1 MSEESKEMFDE
12 GAQGGFLDGKRVS
25 RREFLKIA
33 GITGVAIGVS
43 SGMGGLL
50 AACGGEETTTT
61 TAATAGTTTTAA
73 GTSTTAA
80 ASTTTVS
87 AGPEAGREIVIG
99 DVSPLTGALAV
110 FGQAEKWGLDL
121 AARTLGD
128 GIVLGDGKKHKV
140 TFKIDDTQSDAMK
153 AGQIAADFI
162 MNEKVDMMVAA
173 GTPDTV
179 NPAADNCETLGCP
192 LVSQMNPWQAFIFGR
207 GADMKTEYKW
217 IYGAYFG
224 AEQEVAS
231 QLMVYN
237 KIATNKKVGFLFG
250 NDTDGNV
257 WAGVLPD
264 GFKAAGYE
272 VTFPAQY
279 TPGAE
284 DFTTQIAEFK
294 KAGCEII
301 SGTHYPPDAAN
312 FWKQCLQQGYKPKM
326 VFVGGKAF
334 TNMSFAE
341 SMGSTSIGLMAGWAY
356 HRNFPYIDP
365 FTGMNC
371 RELADDYEK
380 FTGEQWA
387 QAVGSFAKISWAIDV
402 LKRAK
407 NPEDKETIAE
417 AILATKMETCIGPID
432 FTLPVDPAGRRI
444 TKNVYKQ
451 GWTTV
456 QCVKGADALP
466 EASTRQYEVNIVGV
480 EGYPEDLVVAPIT
493 QNYA

>member
-1 MSEESKEMFDE
+1 MSEQRVKNDDDRKEPM
-12 GAQGGFLDGKRVS
+12 GGKSVS
-25 RREFLKIA
+25 RREFLKVA
-33 GITGVAIGVS
+33 GVAGATIGL
-43 SGMGGLL
+43 GAGLGGLI
-50 AACGGEETTTT
+50 AACGPEETSSTTASTVGSTTT
-61 TAATAGTTTTAA
+61 TAGS
-73 GTSTTAA
+73 TSTTAG
-80 ASTTTVS
+80 STTTVS
-87 AGPEAGREIVIG
+87 AGAEAGREIVIG
-99 DVSPLTGALAV
+99 DVSPLTGNLAV

-121 AARTLGD
+121 AARALGD
-128 GIVLGDGKKHKV
+128 GIVLGDGKMHKI
-140 TFKIDDTQSDAMK
+140 TFQVQDTQSDAQR
-153 AGQIAADFI
+153 AGTVAGDFI
-162 MNEKVDMMVAA
+162 LNGKVDMMVAA

-179 NPAADNCETLGCP
+179 NPAADQCETYGCP

-207 GADMKTEYKW
+207 NATLETEFKW

-231 QLMVYN
+231 QLLAFSKVE
-237 KIATNKKVGFLFG
+237 TNKKIGMLFG

-272 VTFPAQY
+272 VTFPPQY
-279 TPGAE
+279 TPGSE
-284 DFTTQIAEFK
+284 DFSAQISEFK
-294 KAGCEII
+294 KAGCEIVT
-301 SGTHYPPDAAN
+301 GTHYPPDAAN
-312 FWKQCLQQGYKPKM
+312 FWKQCLQQGYKPKL

-334 TNMSFAE
+334 TNMSFSE

-365 FTGMNC
+365 LTGMNC
-371 RELADDYEK
+371 RQLADDYEK

-387 QAVGSFAKISWAIDV
+387 QAVGSFAKLSWAVDV

-407 NPEDKETIAE
+407 NPEDKESIVE
-417 AILATKMETCIGPID
+417 AILATKLETCIGPID

-456 QCVKGADALP
+456 QCVPGADALP
-466 EASTRQYEVNIVGV
+466 EPSTRQYEVNIVGV
-480 EGYPEDLVVAPIT
+480 EGYPEDLVVAPIQ